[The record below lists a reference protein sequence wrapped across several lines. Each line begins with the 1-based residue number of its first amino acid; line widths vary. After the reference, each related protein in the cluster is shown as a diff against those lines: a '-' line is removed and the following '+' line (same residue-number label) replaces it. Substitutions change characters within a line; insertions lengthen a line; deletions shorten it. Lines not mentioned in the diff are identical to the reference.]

1 MFEFTK
7 KRRVADEVK
16 EIIPQPVIDGIWQT
30 LKKMKADKLV
40 VSPVVAFVF
49 SDDYTEDTIYVMGLQ
64 NSGAVAKEYDITYKG
79 EKKFLGQGTI
89 IVIKDKPKTMS
100 MSISELNKQSKE

>member
-7 KRRVADEVK
+7 KRRVTDEVK
-16 EIIPQPVIDGIWQT
+16 KIIPQPVIEGLWKT
-30 LKKMKADKLV
+30 LKRMKTDKLV

-49 SDDYTEDTIYVMGLQ
+49 SDDYTDDTIYVMGLQ
-64 NSGAVAKEYDITYKG
+64 NSGAVAKEYDIPYQG

-89 IVIKDKPKTMS
+89 VVVKDKPKTMT
-100 MSISELNKQSKE
+100 MTISELNKQAKE